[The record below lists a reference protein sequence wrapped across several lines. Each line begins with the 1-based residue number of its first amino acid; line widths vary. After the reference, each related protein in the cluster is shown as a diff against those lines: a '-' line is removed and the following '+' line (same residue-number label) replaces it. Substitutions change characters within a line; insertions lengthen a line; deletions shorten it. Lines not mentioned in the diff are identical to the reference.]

1 MTLIKEGLLF
11 VQMQNI
17 LKSNNNKLYL
27 LSVITDNLGSSLMSF
42 ALPLMVLDI
51 TKNGIHLSIIS
62 IIETLPILVLG
73 LPAGAL
79 TDKLDVKKILIFS
92 DLIRLISYLIL
103 SASFAFQLTVNC
115 MILIIYAVSL
125 VVSVTNT
132 INTVSEITF
141 VSFLVEKKDFSE
153 LNSLVYGIQYAAN
166 FALPIIGGI
175 LYQYISHSLLIVIC
189 AVFYLISLLLE
200 KSISLKTKSTA
211 FTGFTALKSALKTV
225 KTDIK
230 EGLQYTLNLRSVLYP
245 LILAA
250 LVNIVSANFDNDS
263 LIILRTQLKLSS
275 QNIGIISAIAAVSA
289 LIGTLVVNWLNRHIK
304 FNLLFVLLIFAGA
317 LFRALFALDQNVST
331 MVLAIAFVSII
342 ESIINISIITNR
354 QQQVEQKYLG
364 RVTSIYKTVLIGV
377 NSLGYLLGGLVA
389 KKIGSRSGI
398 GVSAIELLLITAIS
412 IFLLAPKIKHDNK
425 P

>member
-1 MTLIKEGLLF
+1 
-11 VQMQNI
+11 MQNI

-92 DLIRLISYLIL
+92 DLIRLISYLVL

-289 LIGTLVVNWLNRHIK
+289 LIGTLVVNWLNRRIK

-317 LFRALFALDQNVST
+317 LFRALFALDQNVPT

-398 GVSAIELLLITAIS
+398 GVSAIELLLVTVIS
-412 IFLLAPKIKHDNK
+412 IFLLAPEIKHDGK

>member
-1 MTLIKEGLLF
+1 MK
-11 VQMQNI
+11 NI
-17 LKSNNNKLYL
+17 LKSKNNKLYL

-79 TDKLDVKKILIFS
+79 TDKLDVKKILIFG
-92 DLIRLISYLIL
+92 DLIRLISYLVL
-103 SASFAFQLTVNC
+103 SVSFAFQLTVNC

-166 FALPIIGGI
+166 FALPIVGGI

-189 AVFYLISLLLE
+189 AIFYLISLLLE

-211 FTGFTALKSALKTV
+211 FTGFTALKSGLKTV

-230 EGLQYTLNLRSVLYP
+230 EGLEYTLNLRSVLYP

-304 FNLLFVLLIFAGA
+304 FNLLLILLIFAGA
-317 LFRALFALDQNVST
+317 LFRALFALYQNVPT

-354 QQQVEQKYLG
+354 QQQVGQKYLG

-398 GVSAIELLLITAIS
+398 GVSAIELLLVTAIS
-412 IFLLAPKIKHDNK
+412 IFLLAPKTKHDNES
-425 P
+425 

>member
-1 MTLIKEGLLF
+1 
-11 VQMQNI
+11 MQNI
-17 LKSNNNKLYL
+17 LKSKNNKLYI

-141 VSFLVEKKDFSE
+141 VSSLVEKKDFSE

-189 AVFYLISLLLE
+189 AIFYLISLLLE

-275 QNIGIISAIAAVSA
+275 QNIGIISAITAVSA

-317 LFRALFALDQNVST
+317 LFRALFALDQNVPT

-354 QQQVEQKYLG
+354 QQQVAQKYLG

-398 GVSAIELLLITAIS
+398 GVSAIELLLVTAIS
-412 IFLLAPKIKHDNK
+412 IFLLAPEIKHDNE

>member
-1 MTLIKEGLLF
+1 
-11 VQMQNI
+11 MQNI
-17 LKSNNNKLYL
+17 LKSNNNKLYI

-289 LIGTLVVNWLNRHIK
+289 LIGTLVVNWLNRRIK

-317 LFRALFALDQNVST
+317 LFRALFALDQNVPT

-398 GVSAIELLLITAIS
+398 GVSAIELLLVTAIS
-412 IFLLAPKIKHDNK
+412 IFLLAPEIKHDDK

>member
-1 MTLIKEGLLF
+1 MK
-11 VQMQNI
+11 NI

-42 ALPLMVLDI
+42 ALPLMVLDL

-166 FALPIIGGI
+166 FALPIVGGI

-200 KSISLKTKSTA
+200 KKISLKTKSTA

-304 FNLLFVLLIFAGA
+304 FNLLFVSLIFAGA
-317 LFRALFALDQNVST
+317 LFRALFALDQNVPT

-354 QQQVEQKYLG
+354 QQQVAQKYLG

-398 GVSAIELLLITAIS
+398 GVSAIELLLVTAIS
-412 IFLLAPKIKHDNK
+412 IFLLAPEIKHDNES
-425 P
+425 

>member
-1 MTLIKEGLLF
+1 
-11 VQMQNI
+11 MQNI

-92 DLIRLISYLIL
+92 DLIRLISYLVL

-200 KSISLKTKSTA
+200 KRISLKTKSTA

-317 LFRALFALDQNVST
+317 LFRALFALDQNVPT

-398 GVSAIELLLITAIS
+398 GVSAIELLLVTAIS
-412 IFLLAPKIKHDNK
+412 IFLLAPEIKHDNK

>member
-1 MTLIKEGLLF
+1 
-11 VQMQNI
+11 MQNI

-189 AVFYLISLLLE
+189 AIFYLISLLLE
-200 KSISLKTKSTA
+200 KRISLKTKSTA

-304 FNLLFVLLIFAGA
+304 FNLLFVSLIFAGA
-317 LFRALFALDQNVST
+317 LFRALFALDQNLPT

-398 GVSAIELLLITAIS
+398 GVSAIELLLVTAIS
-412 IFLLAPKIKHDNK
+412 IFLLAPEIKHVNES
-425 P
+425 

>member
-1 MTLIKEGLLF
+1 
-11 VQMQNI
+11 MQNI

-42 ALPLMVLDI
+42 ALPLIVLDI

-92 DLIRLISYLIL
+92 DLIRLISYLVL

-153 LNSLVYGIQYAAN
+153 LNSLIYGIQYAAN
-166 FALPIIGGI
+166 FALPIVGGI

-317 LFRALFALDQNVST
+317 LFRALFALDQNVPT
-331 MVLAIAFVSII
+331 MVLAIAFVSIV

-354 QQQVEQKYLG
+354 QQQVEQRYLG

-377 NSLGYLLGGLVA
+377 NSLGFLLGGLVA

-398 GVSAIELLLITAIS
+398 GVSAIELLLVTAIS
-412 IFLLAPKIKHDNK
+412 IFLLAPEIKHDNES
-425 P
+425 

>member
-1 MTLIKEGLLF
+1 MK
-11 VQMQNI
+11 NI

-200 KSISLKTKSTA
+200 KRISLKTKSTT

>member
-1 MTLIKEGLLF
+1 
-11 VQMQNI
+11 MQNI
-17 LKSNNNKLYL
+17 LKSKNNKLYI

-141 VSFLVEKKDFSE
+141 VSSLVEKKDFSE

-189 AVFYLISLLLE
+189 AIFYLISLLLE

-275 QNIGIISAIAAVSA
+275 QNIGIISAITAVSA

-317 LFRALFALDQNVST
+317 LFRALFALDQNVPT

-354 QQQVEQKYLG
+354 QQQVAQKYLG

-398 GVSAIELLLITAIS
+398 GVSAIELLLITVIS
-412 IFLLAPKIKHDNK
+412 IFLLAPEIKHDNE

>member
-1 MTLIKEGLLF
+1 
-11 VQMQNI
+11 MQNI

-103 SASFAFQLTVNC
+103 SASFAFQLIVNC

-153 LNSLVYGIQYAAN
+153 LNSLIYGIQYAAN

-175 LYQYISHSLLIVIC
+175 LYQYISHSLLISIC

-200 KSISLKTKSTA
+200 KRISLKTKSTA
-211 FTGFTALKSALKTV
+211 FTGYTALKSALKTV

-230 EGLQYTLNLRSVLYP
+230 EGLEYTLNLRSVLYP

-289 LIGTLVVNWLNRHIK
+289 LIGTLVVNWLNRRIK

-317 LFRALFALDQNVST
+317 LFRALFALDQNVPT

-354 QQQVEQKYLG
+354 QQQVAQKYLG

-398 GVSAIELLLITAIS
+398 GVSAIELLLVTAIS
-412 IFLLAPKIKHDNK
+412 IFLLAPEIKHDNE

>member
-1 MTLIKEGLLF
+1 MTLIKERLLF

-92 DLIRLISYLIL
+92 DLIRLISYLVL

-230 EGLQYTLNLRSVLYP
+230 EGLQYTLNLSSVLYP

-317 LFRALFALDQNVST
+317 LFRALFALDQNVPT

-398 GVSAIELLLITAIS
+398 GVSAIELLLVTVIS
-412 IFLLAPKIKHDNK
+412 IFLLAPEIKHDGK

>member
-1 MTLIKEGLLF
+1 MK
-11 VQMQNI
+11 NI

-175 LYQYISHSLLIVIC
+175 LYQYISHSLLISIC

-211 FTGFTALKSALKTV
+211 FTGYTALKSALKTV

-230 EGLQYTLNLRSVLYP
+230 EGLEYTLNLRSVLYP

-289 LIGTLVVNWLNRHIK
+289 LIGTLVVNWLNRRIK

-317 LFRALFALDQNVST
+317 LFRALFALDQNVPT

-354 QQQVEQKYLG
+354 QQQVAQKYLG

-398 GVSAIELLLITAIS
+398 GVSAIELLLVTAIS
-412 IFLLAPKIKHDNK
+412 IFLLAPEIKHDNES
-425 P
+425 

>member
-1 MTLIKEGLLF
+1 
-11 VQMQNI
+11 MQNI
-17 LKSNNNKLYL
+17 LKSKNNKLYI

-153 LNSLVYGIQYAAN
+153 LNSLIYGIQYAAN

-175 LYQYISHSLLIVIC
+175 LYQYISHSLLISIC
-189 AVFYLISLLLE
+189 AVFYFISLLLE

-275 QNIGIISAIAAVSA
+275 QTIGIISAIAAVSA

-304 FNLLFVLLIFAGA
+304 FNLLFVSLIFAGA
-317 LFRALFALDQNVST
+317 LFRALFALDQNVPT

-354 QQQVEQKYLG
+354 QQQVAQKYLG

-398 GVSAIELLLITAIS
+398 GVSAIELLLVTAIS
-412 IFLLAPKIKHDNK
+412 IFLLAPEIKHDNE

>member
-1 MTLIKEGLLF
+1 MTLIKERLLF
-11 VQMQNI
+11 VHMKNI

-103 SASFAFQLTVNC
+103 SVSFAFQLTVNC

-289 LIGTLVVNWLNRHIK
+289 LIGTLVVNWLNRRIK

-317 LFRALFALDQNVST
+317 LFRALFALDQNLPT

-398 GVSAIELLLITAIS
+398 GVSAIELLLVTAIS
-412 IFLLAPKIKHDNK
+412 IFLLAPEIKHDNK

>member
-1 MTLIKEGLLF
+1 MTLINERLLF

-17 LKSNNNKLYL
+17 LKSKNNKLYI

-92 DLIRLISYLIL
+92 DLIRLISYLVL
-103 SASFAFQLTVNC
+103 SVSFAFQLTVNC

-175 LYQYISHSLLIVIC
+175 LYQYISHSLLIFIC

-200 KSISLKTKSTA
+200 KKISLKTKSTA
-211 FTGFTALKSALKTV
+211 FTGYTALKSALKTV

-230 EGLQYTLNLRSVLYP
+230 EGLEYTLNLRSVLYP

-275 QNIGIISAIAAVSA
+275 QNIGIISAVAAVSA
-289 LIGTLVVNWLNRHIK
+289 LIGTLVVNWLNRRIK

-317 LFRALFALDQNVST
+317 FFRALFALDQNVPT

-354 QQQVEQKYLG
+354 QQQVAQKYLG

-398 GVSAIELLLITAIS
+398 GVSAIELLLVTAIS
-412 IFLLAPKIKHDNK
+412 IFLLAPEIKHDNE

>member
-1 MTLIKEGLLF
+1 MK
-11 VQMQNI
+11 NI

-103 SASFAFQLTVNC
+103 SASFAFQLTMNC

-141 VSFLVEKKDFSE
+141 VSFLVEKKNFSE

-200 KSISLKTKSTA
+200 KRISLKTKSTA

-275 QNIGIISAIAAVSA
+275 QTIGIISAIAAVGA
-289 LIGTLVVNWLNRHIK
+289 LIGTFVVNWLNRHIK

-317 LFRALFALDQNVST
+317 LFRALFALDQNVPT

-354 QQQVEQKYLG
+354 QQQVAQKYLG

-398 GVSAIELLLITAIS
+398 GVSAIELLLVTAIS
-412 IFLLAPKIKHDNK
+412 IFLLAPEIKHDNES
-425 P
+425 

>member
-1 MTLIKEGLLF
+1 M
-11 VQMQNI
+11 
-17 LKSNNNKLYL
+17 
-27 LSVITDNLGSSLMSF
+27 ITDNLGSSLMSF
-42 ALPLMVLDI
+42 ALPLMVLDL

-166 FALPIIGGI
+166 FALPIVGGI

-200 KSISLKTKSTA
+200 KRISLKTKSTA

-289 LIGTLVVNWLNRHIK
+289 LIGTLVVNWLNKHIK
-304 FNLLFVLLIFAGA
+304 FNLLFILLIFAGA
-317 LFRALFALDQNVST
+317 LFRALFALDQNVPT

-412 IFLLAPKIKHDNK
+412 IFLLAPEIKHDGK

>member
-1 MTLIKEGLLF
+1 MK
-11 VQMQNI
+11 NI

-189 AVFYLISLLLE
+189 AIFYLISLLLE
-200 KSISLKTKSTA
+200 KSISLQTKSTA
-211 FTGFTALKSALKTV
+211 FTSFTALKSALKTV

-230 EGLQYTLNLRSVLYP
+230 EGLQYTLNLRSVFYP

-289 LIGTLVVNWLNRHIK
+289 LIGTLLVNWLNRHIK

-317 LFRALFALDQNVST
+317 LFRALFALDQNVSR

-364 RVTSIYKTVLIGV
+364 RVTSIYKAVLIGV

-398 GVSAIELLLITAIS
+398 GVSAIELLLVTAIS
-412 IFLLAPKIKHDNK
+412 IFLLAPEIKHDNES
-425 P
+425 